1 MFYNFCRGHQSLWV
15 TPAMEAAL
23 ADHVWTVEEL
33 VALLPEQTVAKST
46 KDRDLLRKGLG
57 REIDYSLLRFIY
69 RSC

>member
-1 MFYNFCRGHQSLWV
+1 
-15 TPAMEAAL
+15 MEAAL